1 MKFFACFRIFLLI
14 AATLVVAGL
23 RSEAQT
29 QTGLTFSIT
38 SSTNS
43 LLVSNSVT
51 FTIDITNITGI
62 DLEDLVVTDSLPAS
76 VQITSANATAGE
88 AAITNFGNSVVFFYD
103 EFISG
108 QISQLTVTAQPLAAG
123 FITNTVTISSIG
135 LTNSSTNI
143 VVDVT
148 NAVTLADLGVTLTG
162 PTQPVITND
171 WITYGIT
178 VSNAGPDSAP
188 NVLLTNALPV
198 NGFLFEGIVPTNMP
212 VSVISNTT
220 SLFFNLGTLASG
232 GFTNLQ
238 ITVQVPT
245 NEGALPFSASVG
257 APGVTDDNLTNNF
270 AVTNITVT
278 NYLTGILQ
286 ATTNS
291 TQVINPQDGLE
302 EQTILLSNLGKNNV
316 SAERLVVTGLPKKL
330 YNAVGTN
337 NGNPFVTVGAGL
349 NALNSLTLLL
359 QYNPR
364 GSFPFTNGQLQAF
377 AVPSPNLTPPTATS
391 TSTNINI
398 SGIFTLPN
406 GNMLI
411 EFAANTNKTY
421 TIIYSDNM
429 QFSNAMIAPPA
440 IAAPANIVQWIDYG
454 PPTTLSAPTNS
465 SVRFY
470 RVLQNP

>member
-1 MKFFACFRIFLLI
+1 MKFFACIRIFLLI
-14 AATLVVAGL
+14 AATLVAAGL

-29 QTGLTFSIT
+29 LNFSIT

-51 FTIDITNITGI
+51 FTIDITNFTGLP
-62 DLEDLVVTDSLPAS
+62 LENLVVTVSFPSS
-76 VQITSANATAGE
+76 VHFTSAAAGDN
-88 AAITNFGNSVVFFYD
+88 AAIITNYGNNVVFLYSQFV
-103 EFISG
+103 SG
-108 QISQLTVTAQPLAAG
+108 QISQLTVTEQPLAAG
-123 FITNTVTISSIG
+123 LITNTVTISTLT
-135 LTNSSTNI
+135 LTNVSTTN
-143 VVDVT
+143 VVVNVT
-148 NAVTLADLGVTLTG
+148 TAVTLADLGVTMTG
-162 PTQPVITND
+162 PTQPIITND

-188 NVLLTNALPV
+188 NVLLTNTLPV
-198 NGFLFEGIVPTNMP
+198 YGFLFEGIVPTNMP
-212 VSVISNTT
+212 VFLITNTT
-220 SLFFNLGTLASG
+220 SLFFNLGTIASG

-257 APGVTDDNLTNNF
+257 SASVTDENLTNNF
-270 AVTNITVT
+270 AVTNIFVT
-278 NYLTGILQ
+278 NYLTGIIE

-291 TQVINPQDGLE
+291 DQVINPQSGLE
-302 EQTILLSNLGKNNV
+302 EQTILLSNLGKNNIA
-316 SAERLVVTGLPKKL
+316 AERLVVTGLPKKL

-337 NGNPFVTVGAGL
+337 NGNPFVTIGAGL
-349 NALNSLTLLL
+349 NALSSLTLLL

-364 GSFPFTNGQLQAF
+364 GSFPFTNGQMQAY
-377 AVPSPNLTPPTATS
+377 AVPYPNLTPPVATS
-391 TSTNINI
+391 TSTNINLT
-398 SGIFTLPN
+398 GIFTLPN
-406 GNMLI
+406 GNMLV

-465 SVRFY
+465 STRFY
-470 RVLQNP
+470 RVFQNP

>member
-1 MKFFACFRIFLLI
+1 MKFCACFRIFLLM
-14 AATLVVAGL
+14 AAVLLAAGL
-23 RSEAQT
+23 RSEAQV
-29 QTGLTFSIT
+29 LNTFSVT
-38 SSTNS
+38 SSAS
-43 LLVSNSVT
+43 SVLVSNSVT
-51 FTIDITNITGI
+51 FTIDITNFTGI
-62 DLEDLVVTDSLPAS
+62 PLVNLVVTDSLPAS
-76 VQITSANATAGE
+76 VQFTSANAGDNE
-88 AAITNFGNSVVFFYD
+88 AIITNYGNSIVFLYSQFTA
-103 EFISG
+103 G
-108 QISQLTVTAQPLAAG
+108 QISQLNVIAEPLAVG
-123 FITNTVTISSIG
+123 FITNTVTLSTIT
-135 LTNSSTNI
+135 LTTNSSTNV

-148 NAVTLADLGVTLTG
+148 NLVILADLGVTLTG

-188 NVLLTNALPV
+188 NVLLTNTLPV
-198 NGFLFEGIVPTNMP
+198 YGFFFEGIVPTNLP
-212 VSVISNTT
+212 VFLITNTT
-220 SLFFNLGTLASG
+220 SLFFDLGTITNG

-245 NEGALPFSASVG
+245 NEGVLPISAAVG
-257 APGVTDDNLTNNF
+257 SPSVTDDNLTNNS

-278 NYLTGILQ
+278 NYLTGTLV

-291 TQVINPQDGLE
+291 AQVINPQDGLE
-302 EQTILLSNLGKNNV
+302 EQTILLSNLGKNDV
-316 SAERLVVTGLPKKL
+316 SAERLVVTGSPKKL

-349 NALNSLTLLL
+349 NPLSSLTLLL

-364 GSFPFTNGQLQAF
+364 GSFPFTNGQLQAY
-377 AVPSPNLTPPTATS
+377 AVPPPNLTPPTATS

-398 SGIFTLPN
+398 TGIFTLPD
-406 GNMLI
+406 GNVLL
-411 EFAANTNKTY
+411 EFPANTNKTY
-421 TIIYSDNM
+421 TIVYSDNS
-429 QFSNAMIAPPA
+429 QFSNAMVAPPA

-465 SVRFY
+465 TARFY